1 MRIKSL
7 MVKNPL
13 CVGINAS
20 IAEAID
26 LMKVNSIRHL
36 PVVDDRGALCGFLT
50 LADLKQGLIP
60 SMVGDLCLADLM
72 IRNPITVNPEDDVED
87 AAQVIYRRKIGGMP
101 VVDND
106 NKLVGIITVTDI
118 LHAFVEMMG
127 ILTQSVRLD
136 VIVGTAPEAFN
147 EVSHI
152 IQENGGKII
161 SVGMAPHRIDEKIY
175 YFRLAANGEDTVRE
189 AVLEAGYEILGMQQ

>member
-13 CVGINAS
+13 CVGVSAT
-20 IAEAID
+20 IADAIA
-26 LMKVNSIRHL
+26 LMQDNSIRHL
-36 PVVDDRGALCGFLT
+36 PVVDDRGLLCGFLT

-60 SMVGDLCLADLM
+60 SMLGELTLADLM
-72 IRNPITVNPEDDVED
+72 IRNPVTVHPEDDVED
-87 AAQVIYRRKIGGMP
+87 AAQVIYRKKIGGMP
-101 VVDND
+101 VVDD
-106 NKLVGIITVTDI
+106 DKKVVGIITVTDI

-136 VIVGTAPEAFN
+136 VIVGSEPNAFN
-147 EVSHI
+147 EVSRI

-161 SVGMAPHRIDEKIY
+161 SVGMAPHRIDEKVY
-175 YFRLAANGEDTVRE
+175 YFRLASNGEERVRT
-189 AVLEAGYEILGMQQ
+189 AVLEAGYEILGLLQ